1 MFLHSH
7 VGFDSTS
14 DGIFTLL
21 VLAVHEVFVKH
32 FVYQWV
38 AVVVAVG
45 STDVRSCVGVVV
57 GIVAVTAAGFYI
69 PLFVSQKFPNFCI
82 DISVSIAVVD

>member
-1 MFLHSH
+1 MIFHSH
-7 VGFDSTS
+7 VGFNSTS
-14 DGIFTLL
+14 DGIFPVL
-21 VLAVHEVFVKH
+21 VLAVHEVFVKY

-45 STDVRSCVGVVV
+45 IDVGSCVGAVVAA
-57 GIVAVTAAGFYI
+57 AVFFI

>member
-1 MFLHSH
+1 MVTVILHSH

-14 DGIFTLL
+14 DGIFALL
-21 VLAVHEVFVKH
+21 VLAVHEVFVKY

-38 AVVVAVG
+38 VVAVAVG
-45 STDVRSCVGVVV
+45 VVGSCVGVV
-57 GIVAVTAAGFYI
+57 ATADFCV
-69 PLFVSQKFPNFCI
+69 PLFVSQKFPNLCI